1 MRNSGYRVAKIR
13 GSSLHRDSKLS
24 LLKIITIQLI
34 VYGEVELVSTQSPQP
49 GVLVSWI
56 QENTL

>member
-49 GVLVSWI
+49 GVLVS
-56 QENTL
+56 